1 MRRRGISEAVSAV
14 LLLAVI
20 ATVSYFAL
28 SGASKKTI
36 DAERTVS
43 DILEIKGSQIQELLS
58 VISKNV
64 SAENITLEL
73 LNYGHRNIIIEQVF
87 VDGNPF
93 AFAVSDS
100 NGNIFS
106 NNTIPPRIIME
117 LYVGTSGQSIQLV
130 TSSKNIIN
138 LPLN

>member
-1 MRRRGISEAVSAV
+1 M
-14 LLLAVI
+14 LLAVI

-28 SGASKKTI
+28 SGSSKKTI
-36 DAERTVS
+36 DAERTVV
-43 DILEIKGSQIQELLS
+43 DAIELKGSQVQELLS
-58 VISKNV
+58 VISKNA
-64 SAENITLEL
+64 SPGSITLEL
-73 LNYGHRNIIIEQVF
+73 LNYGKKDIVIEKVF

-100 NGNIFS
+100 DGNVFP
-106 NNTIPPRIIME
+106 NNTITPREITE
-117 LYVGTSGQSIQLV
+117 LYVGAAGQSIQIV